1 MMTTGCANRQIV
13 LPLRA
18 LCSSPA
24 GPLCGGRPQGALR
37 KAYTPHKPEQN
48 LERRS
53 CCDAA
58 RPGCPFSALICGLYG
73 QSEYHDSDTRRVQMK
88 RRMII
93 NVSMCSA
100 VTAAGPE
107 PSETCLG
114 AADVAQPC
122 QGARLRASAAAG
134 STIRYPGGPGP
145 ANAPVGRLRAAR
157 QLPALLRSS
166 QRGGETT
173 TGPTGAPR
181 VAETWLAAVLRMGEW
196 ARSIGA
202 SAFGA
207 LRVARTPAGARDCG
221 VTESRA

>member
-1 MMTTGCANRQIV
+1 MNREVMM
-13 LPLRA
+13 
-18 LCSSPA
+18 
-24 GPLCGGRPQGALR
+24 
-37 KAYTPHKPEQN
+37 
-48 LERRS
+48 
-53 CCDAA
+53 
-58 RPGCPFSALICGLYG
+58 
-73 QSEYHDSDTRRVQMK
+73 
-88 RRMII
+88 

-100 VTAAGPE
+100 VTAADPE

-122 QGARLRASAAAG
+122 QGARQRASAAAG
-134 STIRYPGGPGP
+134 STIRYPGSPGP
-145 ANAPVGRLRAAR
+145 ANAPEGRLRAAR

-173 TGPTGAPR
+173 TGSIGAPR